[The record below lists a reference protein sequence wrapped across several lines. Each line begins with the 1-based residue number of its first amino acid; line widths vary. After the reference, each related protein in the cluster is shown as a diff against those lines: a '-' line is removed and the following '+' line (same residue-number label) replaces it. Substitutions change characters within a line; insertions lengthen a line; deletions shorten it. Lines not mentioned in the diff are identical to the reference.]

1 MRRGIKFS
9 KRAYIV
15 LGITAL
21 FNLLSIVFD
30 QLVVQQEDKIR
41 IYDRDISIHKL
52 ETDSLLYSHKVFDE
66 LMFKVHFSAA
76 SMIGD
81 LNYLTRTINYLNSE
95 LPKKMDSDKIDN
107 IKKTY
112 INKTRN
118 VVEQFRTTKKDTKT
132 IFNKII
138 EDHIFTKSIEKKRT
152 TDSPFKPYKDIQ
164 EIKIALDKEYKIE
177 NFLTNYN
184 FNAQTADEQNLNY
197 PIYQNLYDEML
208 DYNWLKNNFNYL
220 SNDFKAEFTRSYSQY
235 FILLDNFA
243 EKQNNKN
250 YLILLSILFQITGLV
265 FLVLLFR
272 ILIEEN

>member
-1 MRRGIKFS
+1 MRRGLKFS

-41 IYDRDISIHKL
+41 IYDRDISVHKL

-138 EDHIFTKSIEKKRT
+138 DDHIFTKLIEKKRT
-152 TDSPFKPYKDIQ
+152 ADSPFKPYIDIQ
-164 EIKIALDKEYKIE
+164 KIKIALDKEYKID

-184 FNAQTADEQNLNY
+184 FNAQTTDEQNLNY

-208 DYNWLKNNFNYL
+208 DYNRLKDNFKYL

-272 ILIEEN
+272 LLIKEN